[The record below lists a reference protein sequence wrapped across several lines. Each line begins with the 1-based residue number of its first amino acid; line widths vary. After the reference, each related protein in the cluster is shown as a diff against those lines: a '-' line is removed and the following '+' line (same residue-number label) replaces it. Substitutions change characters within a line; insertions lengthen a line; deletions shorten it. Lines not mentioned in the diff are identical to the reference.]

1 MKRDRAVEQKIEEV
15 LSSLDNISRVGAD
28 HFFYTRLTSK
38 LNQQEDSIWMRVSG
52 FLARPLV
59 IASFLLAVIAGN
71 YLVFSTQ
78 EDSSVKTGYAEVA
91 QDDYNLQSITYYD
104 PETP

>member
-1 MKRDRAVEQKIEEV
+1 MKKDVEQKIEEV
-15 LSSLDNISRVGAD
+15 ISSLDTLSHARPD
-28 HFFYTRLTSK
+28 HFFYTRLTAR
-38 LNQQEDSIWMRVSG
+38 LRNQEDSVWMRASG

-59 IASFLLAVIAGN
+59 IGAFFIVVIAGN
-71 YLVFSTQ
+71 YLVFSSQDDT
-78 EDSSVKTGYAEVA
+78 SPKAGYAEVA

>member
-1 MKRDRAVEQKIEEV
+1 MKKDRAVEQKMDEV
-15 LSSLDNISRVGAD
+15 LSSLDKISRAGAD
-28 HFFYTRLTSK
+28 HFFYTRLTAR
-38 LNQQEDSIWMRVSG
+38 LNEQEHSVWMRVSG

-59 IASFLLAVIAGN
+59 IASFLIAVIAGN

-78 EDSSVKTGYAEVA
+78 DDTSVKTGYAEVA